1 MQSFQISLPSE
12 KLGYVIN
19 KRVGIRRPTKF
30 LFFKY
35 KNKERII
42 AYTVIVESRADK
54 NEFIVFKTKQ
64 KGEWLKGARKNGE
77 PISIESE
84 RMVSCAIKNAIDE
97 FEKKQGEKAY
107 QELF

>member
-1 MQSFQISLPSE
+1 MQPFNIDLPSK
-12 KLGYVIN
+12 KLGHVIN
-19 KRVGIRRPTKF
+19 KRVGIRRPFKF

-42 AYTVIVESRADK
+42 AYTVIVEGPSGK
-54 NEFIVFKTKQ
+54 NEFLVFKTKR
-64 KGEWLKGARKNGE
+64 KGEWLNGARKNGE
-77 PISIESE
+77 SVSIETE
-84 RMVSCAIKNAIDE
+84 REISRAIKKAIDE

>member
-1 MQSFQISLPSE
+1 MQPFNINLPS
-12 KLGYVIN
+12 KRLGYVIN
-19 KRVGIRRPTKF
+19 KRVGIRRPLKF

-42 AYTVIVESRADK
+42 AYTVIVEGLSTK
-54 NEFIVFKTKQ
+54 NEFLVFKTKK
-64 KGEWLKGARKNGE
+64 KGEWLTGARKNGE
-77 PISIESE
+77 AISVEDEKETST
-84 RMVSCAIKNAIDE
+84 AIKKAIDE